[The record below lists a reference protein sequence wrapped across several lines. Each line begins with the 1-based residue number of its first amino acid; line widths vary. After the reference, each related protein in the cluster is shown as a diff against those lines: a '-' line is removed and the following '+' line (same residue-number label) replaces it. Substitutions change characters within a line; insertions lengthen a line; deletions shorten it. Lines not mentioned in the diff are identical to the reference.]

1 MLETEDH
8 GPIRTLRLAR
18 PPVNALNLA
27 LITALDAA
35 CARAAGEGVR
45 GIVITGAGGRYTA
58 GLDVQELLALDRA
71 GLSTFIGAFHDF
83 LGRLAALPL
92 PVVAALNGHAPA
104 GGAVL
109 SLFCDRRV
117 MAEGEFRIGLNEVQ
131 VGIQPGATIYRAFE
145 RVVGTRVASQMLP
158 AGRLVTAREAL
169 AVGLVD
175 ELAPLAEVEARARAW
190 LAGILELP
198 PLAYA
203 ATRALTRA
211 DLVALMARRD
221 AADLEAAVGAWSSA
235 ETRATLAELLARLGR
250 K

>member
-1 MLETEDH
+1 MIEVDDR

-27 LITALDAA
+27 LIRALDEA
-35 CARAAGEGVR
+35 CARAPAEGVR
-45 GIVITGAGGRYTA
+45 GIVITGAGGRFSA
-58 GLDVQELLALDRA
+58 GLDVQELLGLEPA
-71 GLSTFIGAFHDF
+71 GLGTFIGTFHAF
-83 LGRLAALPL
+83 LGRLAALPI
-92 PVVAALNGHAPA
+92 PVVAALNGHSPA

-109 SLFCDRRV
+109 SLFCDRRI
-117 MAEGEFRIGLNEVQ
+117 MAEGEYRIGLNEVQ

-145 RVVGTRVASQMLP
+145 RVVGTRVAGEMLP
-158 AGRLVTAREAL
+158 AGRLVEAREAL

-175 ELAPLAEVEARARAW
+175 ELAPHAEVEARARAW
-190 LAGILELP
+190 LEGVLALP

-211 DLVALMARRD
+211 DLVALMQHRD
-221 AADLEAAVGAWSSA
+221 GSDLEAAVRAWSSP
-235 ETRATLAELLARLGR
+235 ETRATLHALLARLGR